1 MMTNRELK
9 IKAFHMRKVTSGDT
23 FQLDPNALQIKATH
37 TFSEP
42 SIKQMTIQLLAPNQH
57 HVETNTIMD
66 IIPISTKVL
75 GKLGEGITHT
85 LTGVYVVLTGAI
97 EAGEQMHEFGSSEGV
112 LSENLKLNRVGT
124 PLDTDYIIHIDIL
137 ANQGVS
143 FTRELCLK
151 MFEMTDDYIQEI
163 RTALKMIEGRMA
175 TEVHTF
181 VEKFNEGKPRVVLV
195 KQVAGQGAMYDNLI
209 FPDEPS
215 GFSGGSSIIDMNNV
229 PIIISPNEYRDGA
242 IRAMV

>member
-1 MMTNRELK
+1 
-9 IKAFHMRKVTSGDT
+9 
-23 FQLDPNALQIKATH
+23 
-37 TFSEP
+37 
-42 SIKQMTIQLLAPNQH
+42 
-57 HVETNTIMD
+57 
-66 IIPISTKVL
+66 
-75 GKLGEGITHT
+75 
-85 LTGVYVVLTGAI
+85 
-97 EAGEQMHEFGSSEGV
+97 
-112 LSENLKLNRVGT
+112 
-124 PLDTDYIIHIDIL
+124 
-137 ANQGVS
+137 
-143 FTRELCLK
+143 

-175 TEVHTF
+175 TEVHAF